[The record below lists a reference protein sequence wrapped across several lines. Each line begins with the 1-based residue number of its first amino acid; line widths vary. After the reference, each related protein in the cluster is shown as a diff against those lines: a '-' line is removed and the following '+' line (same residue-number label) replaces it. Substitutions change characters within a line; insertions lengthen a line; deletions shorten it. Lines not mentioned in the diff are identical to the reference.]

1 MAAYCARVPPGPGH
15 DLVIRRGTI
24 YDGSG
29 GAPYDGDVA
38 IDGDAISAI
47 GRVPSRGRSDLDATG
62 LAVAPGFINMLSWA
76 TESLIEDGRSQSDI
90 RQGVTLEVFGEG
102 WSMGP
107 LSEAMRR
114 ERQERQGDIRFDI
127 TWRTLGEYLD
137 HLVGRGISCNVASLV
152 GATTVRIHEVGYDD
166 RPPTAVEL
174 ERMQGLVRAAM
185 REGALGVGSS
195 LIYAPATYAKTDELV
210 ALCAAAAEFDG
221 LYTSHIRSEMEGLL
235 DAVDEVIEIARRTG
249 IRAEIYH
256 LKQAGR
262 EHWGKL
268 DTVTRRIEKARAE
281 GLRVTA
287 DMYTYTAGATGLY
300 ATMPPWVQ
308 EGGHDQWV
316 RRLRDPAIR
325 VRLVEE
331 MRRPAQGWE
340 NFLHAVE
347 SADGIL
353 LASFK
358 SDALKPLTGR
368 TVGQVARARGRSAE
382 DTIIDL
388 VIEDDSRV
396 GAIYFT
402 ISEDNV
408 RRQIGLPWMSF
419 GSDAASLAPEG
430 VFLRSSP
437 HPRAYGTFARL
448 LGHYVR
454 EERIIPLEEA
464 VRRLTSLPA
473 ANFGIRRR
481 GSLAAG
487 MLADVAVFDPARI
500 QDHAT
505 YERPHQYATGVAHVI
520 VNGEVVLRDGEHTGA
535 KPGRVVRGRG
545 AIAS

>member
-1 MAAYCARVPPGPGH
+1 MTGH
-15 DLVIRRGTI
+15 PAHDVVIRGGEV

-29 GAPYDGDVA
+29 RAAVRADVA
-38 IDGDAISAI
+38 IDGDTIVAI
-47 GRVPSRGRSDLDATG
+47 GVVEGRGRAEIDARG

-76 TESLIEDGRSQSDI
+76 TESLLEDGRSQSDI

-107 LSEAMRR
+107 LTERMRT
-114 ERQERQGDIRFDI
+114 ERLERQGDIRYDI
-127 TWRTLGEYLD
+127 PWTTLGGYLD
-137 HLVGRGISCNVASLV
+137 HLVTRGVSCNVASLV
-152 GATTVRIHEVGYDD
+152 GATTLRIHEVGYDD
-166 RPPTAVEL
+166 RPPTADEL
-174 ERMQGLVRAAM
+174 RRMQDLVRAAM

-195 LIYAPATYAKTDELV
+195 LIYAPAAYAATDELV
-210 ALCAAAAEFDG
+210 ALCAAAGTDA
-221 LYTSHIRSEMEGLL
+221 LYTSHIRSEMDGLL

-262 EHWGKL
+262 AHWGKL
-268 DTVTRRIEKARAE
+268 DAVIERIESARTE
-281 GLRVTA
+281 GLRVTC

-308 EGGHDQWV
+308 EGGHDAWV
-316 RRLRDPAIR
+316 ARLRDPHIR
-325 VRLVEE
+325 ARVIDE

-347 SADGIL
+347 SPAGIL

-358 SDALKPLTGR
+358 SERLKPLTGK
-368 TVGQVARARGRSAE
+368 TVADVMRARECSAE
-382 DTIIDL
+382 DAIIDL

-402 ISEDNV
+402 ISEDNL
-408 RRQIGLPWMSF
+408 RRQIALPWMSF

-430 VFLRSSP
+430 TFLRSSP

-448 LGHYVR
+448 LGTYVR
-454 EERIIPLEEA
+454 DEQVIPLEEA

-473 ANFGIRRR
+473 ANLGIERR
-481 GSLAAG
+481 GALTPG
-487 MLADVAVFDPARI
+487 MYADVVVFDAQRI

-505 YERPHQYATGVAHVI
+505 YDTPHRYASGVRHVLVNGVA
-520 VNGEVVLRDGEHTGA
+520 VLRDGDHTDA
-535 KPGRVVRGRG
+535 RPGRVVRGGQAQRV
-545 AIAS
+545 

>member
-1 MAAYCARVPPGPGH
+1 MPGH
-15 DLVIRRGTI
+15 AIHDVVIRGGDV
-24 YDGSG
+24 YDGG
-29 GAPYDGDVA
+29 GAAPLRADVA
-38 IDGDAISAI
+38 IDGDQIVTV
-47 GRVPSRGRSDLDATG
+47 GRVEGRGRAEIDARG

-76 TESLIEDGRSQSDI
+76 TESLIQDGRSQSDI

-107 LSEAMRR
+107 LTERMRA
-114 ERQERQGDIRFDI
+114 ERLERQGDIKYDVAW
-127 TWRTLGEYLD
+127 TTLGEYLD
-137 HLVGRGISCNVASLV
+137 HLADRGVSCNVASLI

-166 RPPTAVEL
+166 RAPTAE
-174 ERMQGLVRAAM
+174 EMRRMQELVRAAM

-195 LIYAPATYAKTDELV
+195 LIYAPAAYASTDELV
-210 ALCAAAAEFDG
+210 ALCAAAGADA

-268 DTVTRRIEKARAE
+268 DTVIERIERARRD
-281 GLRVTA
+281 GLRVTC

-308 EGGHDQWV
+308 EGGHDAWV
-316 RRLRDPAIR
+316 TRLRDPRIR
-325 VRLVEE
+325 ARVTEE

-347 SADGIL
+347 SPAGIL

-358 SDALKPLTGR
+358 SERLKPLTGK
-368 TVGQVARARGRSAE
+368 TIADVMATRGCSAE
-382 DTIIDL
+382 DAIIDL

-402 ISEDNV
+402 ISEENV
-408 RRQIGLPWMSF
+408 RRQIALPWMSF

-448 LGHYVR
+448 LGKYVR
-454 EERIIPLEEA
+454 DEGIIPLEEA

-473 ANFGIRRR
+473 ANLGIQRR
-481 GSLAAG
+481 GSLAPG
-487 MLADVAVFDPARI
+487 MHADVVVFDPQGIR
-500 QDHAT
+500 DHAT
-505 YERPHQYATGVAHVI
+505 YESPHRYATGVRDVL
-520 VNGEVVLRDGEHTGA
+520 VNGVPVLRDGEHTDA
-535 KPGRVVRGRG
+535 QPGRVVRGRQ
-545 AIAS
+545 ATHA

>member
-1 MAAYCARVPPGPGH
+1 MRG
-15 DLVIRRGTI
+15 GTI

-29 GAPYDGDVA
+29 GEPRAGDVA
-38 IDGDAISAI
+38 IDGDAITAV
-47 GRVPSRGRSDLDATG
+47 GTALERGRTEIDASG

-107 LSEAMRR
+107 LTEQMRR
-114 ERQERQGDIRFDI
+114 ERLERQGDIRYEVPW
-127 TWRTLGEYLD
+127 TTLAQYLD
-137 HLVGRGISCNVASLV
+137 HLVDRGVSCNVASLI
-152 GATTVRIHEVGYDD
+152 GATTVRIHEIGYDD
-166 RPPTAVEL
+166 RPPTAEEVR
-174 ERMQGLVRAAM
+174 RMQDLVRAAM
-185 REGALGVGSS
+185 RDGALGVGSS
-195 LIYAPATYAKTDELV
+195 LIYAPATYATTDELV
-210 ALCAAAAEFDG
+210 ALCAAAAEHDG

-262 EHWGKL
+262 RHWDKL
-268 DTVTRRIEKARAE
+268 DTVVERIERARAE
-281 GLRVTA
+281 GLRVTC
-287 DMYTYTAGATGLY
+287 DMYTYAAGATGLY

-308 EGGHDQWV
+308 EGGHDAWIA
-316 RRLRDPAIR
+316 RLRDPGIR
-325 VRLVEE
+325 ARVIDE

-347 SADGIL
+347 SPAGIL

-358 SDALKPLTGR
+358 SERLKALTGKTIADVMR
-368 TVGQVARARGRSAE
+368 MRGVSAE
-382 DTIIDL
+382 DAIVDL

-402 ISEDNV
+402 ISEANL
-408 RRQIGLPWMSF
+408 RRQLTLPWMSF

-448 LGHYVR
+448 LGTYVR
-454 EERIIPLEEA
+454 DEGILPLAEA
-464 VRRLTSLPA
+464 IRRLTTLPA
-473 ANFGIRRR
+473 ANLGIAKR
-481 GSLAAG
+481 GALAPG
-487 MLADVAVFDPARI
+487 MHADVVVFDPAKV

-505 YERPHQYATGVAHVI
+505 YEEPHRYATGVIHVL
-520 VNGEVVLRDGEHTGA
+520 VNGMAVLRDGEHTDA
-535 KPGRVVRGRG
+535 RPGRVVKG
-545 AIAS
+545 ARAA